1 MISNWIIRK
10 VVFGGLVVLLLV
22 AGPGVMGQEAGE
34 APAGAVGGVKAGE
47 ATSAAPVE
55 KSPLGASSEEI
66 ESQPVYTIDAMVGQ
80 VNGRPVYANEIFKMI
95 GVEQLTRLGEQRPRP
110 EFRAELQKLITNT
123 LRSHVTDSLIYAD
136 ADRNLSKQERS
147 GILVLLERQRQT
159 LISEWGGGV
168 PKLANEKMQRELGY
182 GLEQELEYFRQRVM
196 VSKYR
201 RERIQPKVIVTR
213 REIERYYED
222 NKDQYQKYPT
232 VTLRLI
238 LIRDEAKVKGAVEA
252 LKGGEDFEAVAKEYS
267 DYKASSGGLRDPDE
281 LKSPL
286 SSYNE
291 LAWEPVNMAVRD
303 LKEGEYAGPI
313 ETDSGTVLVKVE
325 ELDEVEQKP
334 MKAIYKQIER
344 ELYGSKFNYESRK
357 YLANLLR
364 KGNFSPIDEMVNSLV
379 EVGMSRFARLK

>member
-10 VVFGGLVVLLLV
+10 VVFGGLVVLLV
-22 AGPGVMGQEAGE
+22 VVGPGVMGQEAGE
-34 APAGAVGGVKAGE
+34 TPADAGDGVKAGE

-55 KSPLGASSEEI
+55 KSPLGASSEDI

-222 NKDQYQKYPT
+222 NKDKYQKYPT

-238 LIRDEAKVKGAVEA
+238 LIRDEDKVKGAVEA

-291 LAWEPVNMAVRD
+291 LAWEPVNEAVRG

-313 ETDSGTVLVKVE
+313 ETESGMVLVKVD